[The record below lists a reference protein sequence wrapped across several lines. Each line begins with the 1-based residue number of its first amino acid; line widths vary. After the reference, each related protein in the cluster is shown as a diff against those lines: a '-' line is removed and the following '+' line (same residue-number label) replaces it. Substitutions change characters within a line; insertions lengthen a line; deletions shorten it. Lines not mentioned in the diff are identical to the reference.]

1 MSVVWGTARP
11 SRSLCECRHG
21 AFAVVRILRI
31 GRRNMP
37 SARTPDPSSA
47 APNAAPGTPPS
58 TAPWPAAP
66 AATAAA
72 PAVTAAPA
80 AAALAGLAAREP
92 VAEAVS
98 PVAFGGLRLI
108 EVPGDWPPYDCEVHG
123 TACPAAHEVTVTGP
137 CADPDLGTAVPE
149 GTPGDAQPPGS
160 SPEFSADR
168 AVGGAD
174 PAIAWSRQ
182 FAQVIAEILA
192 GARSPR
198 QLAPLTTEH
207 VRTRIGQLSQSLM
220 PGQKPRIRRIVTS
233 RPTAHVVEMTVVLSF
248 GPRSRALALRLEHV
262 PPRLPRPGFPAAR
275 RDGSAPKSRLANP
288 PHRPFRA
295 WMPRSCRSPSAV
307 PLRSR

>member
-1 MSVVWGTARP
+1 
-11 SRSLCECRHG
+11 
-21 AFAVVRILRI
+21 
-31 GRRNMP
+31 MP
-37 SARTPDPSSA
+37 STRTPNPSSG

-58 TAPWPAAP
+58 TVSWPTAP
-66 AATAAA
+66 AAA
-72 PAVTAAPA
+72 PAVASTAPAATTPAMAAPTVAAPA
-80 AAALAGLAAREP
+80 GLTAREP

-98 PVAFGGLRLI
+98 PVAFGRLRLI

-123 TACPAAHEVTVTGP
+123 TACPAVHEMIVTSP
-137 CADPDLGTAVPE
+137 CAAPDLGPAVSE
-149 GTPGDAQPPGS
+149 GTPGHAQPPGL

-168 AVGGAD
+168 TVGGAD

-182 FAQVIAEILA
+182 FAQVVAEILA

-207 VRTRIGQLSQSLM
+207 VRTRIGQLSQTLM

-262 PPRLPRPGFPAAR
+262 PPRPPAPGLPGRPAR
-275 RDGSAPKSRLANP
+275 WLCTEIETG
-288 PHRPFRA
+288 
-295 WMPRSCRSPSAV
+295 
-307 PLRSR
+307 